1 MRNVTATGLTAQS
14 NSTNT
19 VNIAAGKT
27 LTINGPITVGFD
39 TSPSTVAP
47 VFALNMFGGNLAAGN
62 SGAILTV
69 GANVSTGTIADTAVL
84 DVHSLNSFTFNGGAT
99 GEVRIGG
106 GNVTGTG
113 NRANGTLILSNT
125 SNTINAGTMTVGGGA
140 DASGTA
146 GAAIVL
152 FGTGTNVLD
161 VDNLFISTWKTNGAM
176 SFMTATGSLK
186 IRDRTDTGRAAMTL
200 GSSEGLTANS
210 GTHTGTFGF

>member
-1 MRNVTATGLTAQS
+1 M
-14 NSTNT
+14 
-19 VNIAAGKT
+19 
-27 LTINGPITVGFD
+27 
-39 TSPSTVAP
+39 
-47 VFALNMFGGNLAAGN
+47 
-62 SGAILTV
+62 

-84 DVHSLNSFTFNGGAT
+84 DLHNLNSFTFNGGAT

-125 SNTINAGTMTVGGGA
+125 SNSINAGTMTVGGGA

-152 FGTGTNVLD
+152 LGTGTNVLD

-176 SFMTATGSLK
+176 SFIGATGSLK
-186 IRDRTDTGRAAMTL
+186 IRDRTDAGRAAVTL

-210 GTHTGTFGF
+210 GTHTGTLTAFSHNLDIAGQHIDARKAQLWHDEFQWHSEFRQRHRRHYRIGDGHEHRQ